1 MQITASQHPPAWI
14 TRCGARLMLQV
25 ALEEEVMAFLQR
37 DWHERRPGG
46 SSWRN
51 GSKLRTVKV
60 AGGDGRSPC
69 RKYAEREDRSTLGC
83 FHLTSTG
90 CGRWRRQFPSSTCM
104 TSPPGGCKRPWA
116 SSGGSE
122 AWVRRPWCA
131 GPEAGGAICYL
142 APAGSLPAPCG
153 LFLLGRGLARR
164 IPILV
169 VAHAFLADGRREV
182 LTVGSRESTRA

>member
-1 MQITASQHPPAWI
+1 
-14 TRCGARLMLQV
+14 MLQV

-37 DWHERRPGG
+37 DWHERRPGS

-122 AWVRRPWCA
+122 AWVRRPWCVWPR
-131 GPEAGGAICYL
+131 GWWSHL
-142 APAGSLPAPCG
+142 
-153 LFLLGRGLARR
+153 LLGASGISPGSMWSISSWTGTREKDTHLGGGPCLPGRWSPGGPDRGKPR
-164 IPILV
+164 IHPGLNGP
-169 VAHAFLADGRREV
+169 LG
-182 LTVGSRESTRA
+182 GSEASRAV